1 MTPSKPVFPKRAE
14 YGSPR
19 GAGATCDPVTWEEA
33 VGWLSS
39 ARYYWVATSRPDGRP
54 HTRAM
59 WGVWRETS
67 FHFATSPETVT
78 GRNLVHN
85 DWAVVHPES
94 AVDVVIVEGPVQP
107 ADRSSLGA
115 VVAEYEEKYGWRM
128 NPDDAGMPF
137 YTVAAHTVVAWRAQD
152 PRGSGA
158 RWRLTPG
165 RAVP

>member
-14 YGSPR
+14 YGS
-19 GAGATCDPVTWEEA
+19 
-33 VGWLSS
+33 
-39 ARYYWVATSRPDGRP
+39 ARHG
-54 HTRAM
+54 
-59 WGVWRETS
+59 
-67 FHFATSPETVT
+67 FHV
-78 GRNLVHN
+78 
-85 DWAVVHPES
+85 
-94 AVDVVIVEGPVQP
+94 
-107 ADRSSLGA
+107 RSGHLGGGGLGA

-137 YTVAAHTVVAWRAQD
+137 YTVAAHTVVDWRAQD